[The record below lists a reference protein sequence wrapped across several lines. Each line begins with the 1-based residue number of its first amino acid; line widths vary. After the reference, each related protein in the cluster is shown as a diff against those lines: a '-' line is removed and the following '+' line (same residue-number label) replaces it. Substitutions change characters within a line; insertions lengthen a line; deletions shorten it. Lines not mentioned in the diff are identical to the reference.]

1 MVSGTSWR
9 CLFLGQDAAGS
20 ACTQVVATEKGDFCL
35 VWLDAR
41 FTALILLQDSKYCV
55 HSKEWLLMSVV
66 HGPDPWPGLE

>member
-1 MVSGTSWR
+1 M
-9 CLFLGQDAAGS
+9 FLGQDAAGS

-55 HSKEWLLMSVV
+55 HSKE
-66 HGPDPWPGLE
+66 